1 MRFIGLDVHR
11 AFCEVAIAVD
21 GVVSSA
27 GRIEST
33 PAALELFAQSLGRTD
48 QVALEATSNALAIA
62 AILRPHVGRVV
73 LVDPKA
79 VKGVVG
85 GKKTD
90 KIDARFLA
98 QLLAGGF
105 APEVWAPD
113 RATATLRRRL
123 SRRRNLVKQRTR
135 EKNQVHA
142 ALMRNL
148 RERPP
153 MSDVFGVKGRAWL
166 AQQALPVDERGML
179 DACLRQIDFLD
190 AEVALLDRSIA
201 EQVLASEDA
210 RRLLTLPGV
219 NVISAAAL
227 VAAAGDIARF
237 PTPRHL
243 VSYLGLNPKVRQSG
257 SEPAKHG
264 RISKQG
270 SGEARHALVEAAW
283 HAARSTGPL
292 RTFWQRTAARRGA
305 NVATVAVARKLVVIA
320 WHMLTKSED
329 YAFARP
335 SLTREKI
342 RKLELLVGAERRKGR
357 RNPVRIFATAE
368 QHRLEKELARQAEIA
383 YARLVEDWRPSG
395 RKAGAGATPGR
406 ASQRPSKRQAARQT
420 SKPQGSAL

>member
-1 MRFIGLDVHR
+1 MRFFGLDVHR

-27 GRIEST
+27 GRIPSN
-33 PAALELFAQSLGRTD
+33 PAELELFAQSLDRD
-48 QVALEATSNALAIA
+48 DHVALEATSNALAIA
-62 AILRPHVGRVV
+62 TILRPHVARVV

-79 VKGVVG
+79 AKGVVG

-113 RATATLRRRL
+113 TATAMLRRRL
-123 SRRRNLVKQRTR
+123 ARRRNLVQQRTR
-135 EKNQVHA
+135 EKNQIHA
-142 ALMRNL
+142 ALIRNL
-148 RERPP
+148 RERAP
-153 MSDVFGVKGRAWL
+153 MTDVFGVKGRTWL
-166 AQQALPVDERGML
+166 ADQVLPSDEQEMV

-190 AEVALLDRSIA
+190 QEVTLVDKAIA
-201 EQVLASEDA
+201 EQVLASADA
-210 RRLLTLPGV
+210 LRLLTLPGV
-219 NVISAAAL
+219 NVVTAAAL
-227 VAAAGDIARF
+227 VAAVGDIGRF

-243 VSYLGLNPKVRQSG
+243 VAYLGLNPKVRQSG

-292 RTFWQRTAARRGA
+292 RAFWQRVAARRGA

-320 WHMLTKSED
+320 WHMLTKGED

-335 SLTREKI
+335 SLTREKV
-342 RKLELLVGAERRKGR
+342 RRLELLVGAARRQGK
-357 RNPVRIFATAE
+357 RNAVRVFASGE
-368 QHRLEKELARQAEIA
+368 QHRLEKELARQAEVA
-383 YARLVEDWRPSG
+383 YERLVKDWQPQVKR
-395 RKAGAGATPGR
+395 GAGATPGR
-406 ASQRPSKRQAARQT
+406 ASQKPSSGKAARQT
-420 SKPQGSAL
+420 SKPQRSAL

>member
-1 MRFIGLDVHR
+1 MRFIALDVHR
-11 AFCEVAIAVD
+11 AFCEVAIAAD
-21 GVVSSA
+21 GAVRSA
-27 GRIEST
+27 GRVSST
-33 PAALELFAQSLGRTD
+33 PAELELFANSLDVDD

-62 AILRPHVGRVV
+62 RILRPHVGRVV

-113 RATATLRRRL
+113 PATAMLRRRL

-142 ALMRNL
+142 ALIRNL
-148 RERPP
+148 RGRAP
-153 MSDVFGVKGRAWL
+153 MTDIFGVKGRAWL
-166 AQQALPVDERGML
+166 AHQVLPADEQEMV

-190 AEVALLDRSIA
+190 VEVAIA
-201 EQVLASEDA
+201 DKAIAAQVLASDDA
-210 RRLLTLPGV
+210 LRLLTLPGV
-219 NVISAAAL
+219 NAVSAAAL
-227 VAAAGDIARF
+227 VAAIGDVTRF
-237 PTPRHL
+237 PSPRHL
-243 VSYLGLNPKVRQSG
+243 VAYLGLNPKVRQSG

-270 SGEARHALVEAAW
+270 SGDARHALVEAAW

-292 RTFWQRTAARRGA
+292 RAFWQRVAGRRGA

-320 WHMLTKSED
+320 WHMLTKGED

-342 RKLELLVGAERRKGR
+342 RRLELLVGAERRQGK
-357 RNPVRIFATAE
+357 RNPVRVFASGE
-368 QHRLEKELARQAEIA
+368 QHRLEKELARQAEVA
-383 YARLVEDWRPSG
+383 YERLVKDWQPQAKR
-395 RKAGAGATPGR
+395 GAGATPGR
-406 ASQRPSKRQAARQT
+406 ASQKPSSGKAARQT
-420 SKPQGSAL
+420 SKPQRSAL